1 MNVLVTPEIR
11 VLVAK
16 EIRQLLRSRGALV
29 SSLILPVIFLLVVPA
44 IQYFSFAGGPR
55 TGTGG
60 ANSIP
65 GGAPPGVAGLRVS
78 GLLAYYLLPMF
89 TALAGIIM
97 PSVTSLYTIVQERER
112 KTLELLVAL
121 PVRLTDILYAKLG
134 ATLLVALAVMLP
146 LLAIQAVGVL
156 LVGLAG
162 PLWVLWE
169 LLLLVCGI
177 ACSICISFVLAL
189 LARDFRTSQQINGA
203 LLMPNLLLVNFVL
216 LVLPVGIKV
225 PVLALLLLVL
235 GAVILL
241 VALRRLTFE
250 RYLS

>member
-1 MNVLVTPEIR
+1 MRKLVTPEMR

-16 EIRQLLRSRGALV
+16 EIRQLLRSRGALA

-44 IQYFSFAGGPR
+44 VQYFSFTSAAATSARGPGG
-55 TGTGG
+55 
-60 ANSIP
+60 IP
-65 GGAPPGVAGLRVS
+65 TGAPPGIAGLKVS

-134 ATLLVALAVMLP
+134 ATLLVAVAVMLP
-146 LLAIQAVGVL
+146 LFVVQAAGVL
-156 LVGLAG
+156 AVGLAG
-162 PLWVLWE
+162 PLWVLGE
-169 LLLLVCGI
+169 LLLLFCAI

-203 LLMPNLLLVNFVL
+203 LLLPNLLLVNVVL
-216 LVLPVGIKV
+216 LVFPVRIKV
-225 PVLALLLLVL
+225 PLLGVLLLVL
-235 GAVILL
+235 GAVTLL
-241 VALRRLTFE
+241 IAVRRLTFE

>member
-1 MNVLVTPEIR
+1 MKGLVTPEMR

-16 EIRQLLRSRGALV
+16 EIRQLLRSRGALA
-29 SSLILPVIFLLVVPA
+29 SSLILPVIFLVVVPA
-44 IQYFSFAGGPR
+44 IQYFSFTSGSATPRGPN
-55 TGTGG
+55 G
-60 ANSIP
+60 IP
-65 GGAPPGVAGLRVS
+65 GGAPPGIAGLKVS

-146 LLAIQAVGVL
+146 LFAVQAVGVL
-156 LVGLAG
+156 AVGLAG
-162 PLWVLWE
+162 LLWVLWE
-169 LLLLVCGI
+169 LLLLFCGI

-203 LLMPNLLLVNFVL
+203 LLMPNLFLVNVVL

-235 GAVILL
+235 GAVTLF
-241 VALRRLTFE
+241 VAVRRLTFE